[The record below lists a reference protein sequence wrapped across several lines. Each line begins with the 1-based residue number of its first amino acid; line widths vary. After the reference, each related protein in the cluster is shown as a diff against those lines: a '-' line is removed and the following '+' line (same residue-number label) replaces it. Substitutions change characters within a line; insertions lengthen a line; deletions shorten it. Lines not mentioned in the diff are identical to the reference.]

1 MKYANYPSNVRS
13 NQYGFTIVEIMLAV
27 TLSVILI
34 AGVFQVYLSSKE
46 SFRVQ
51 AELARLQ
58 ENQRIAIEFLQRDIS
73 KAGFVPYDCLPLPSC
88 PTFPGPT
95 ITVTDGGGNNS
106 DSITIMYTSTTDCLG
121 AATPNGVAVNTYSIT
136 PATAQ
141 QPMPQLVCTGNGGA
155 TQPIADGIENMQIL
169 VGEDV
174 VNNSTPG
181 MGASADR
188 YVNPATAVAN
198 IVSVRIALLARS
210 QNPIRNQA
218 VVQNFTVLDSNIN
231 QNSRLRRQVVTTTI
245 PFRNSITSFINS

>member
-1 MKYANYPSNVRS
+1 MKHVNSPSKVRS
-13 NQYGFTIVEIMLAV
+13 IQYGFTIVEIMLAV
-27 TLSVILI
+27 ALSLILI
-34 AGVFQVYLSSKE
+34 AGVFQVYLSSRE

-73 KAGFVPYDCLPLPSC
+73 KTGFVPYSCAPLPSC

-121 AATPNGVAVNTYSIT
+121 AATPNGVAVNTYT
-136 PATAQ
+136 VNPATL
-141 QPMPQLVCTGNGGA
+141 QLTCLGNGGGA
-155 TQPIADGIENMQIL
+155 AQPIADGIESMQIL
-169 VGEDV
+169 IGEDA

-181 MGASADR
+181 LGASADR

-210 QNPIRNQA
+210 QNPIRNQT
-218 VVQNFTVLDSNIN
+218 VVQTFTVLDSNIN

-245 PFRNSITSFINS
+245 PFRNPITSFSNS